1 MVLISFACVLS
12 HLQRMRAI
20 RVKLDGE
27 LLHAIGSIKPRNQ
40 PLAAYV
46 REALRRDIERQ
57 QIRQA
62 AGIYRKLM
70 RDNPAAK
77 KRWRNRRPP
86 LCRLPLQPVA
96 NETRG
101 PSRS

>member
-1 MVLISFACVLS
+1 
-12 HLQRMRAI
+12 MRAI

-70 RDNPAAK
+70 RDNPAEK
-77 KRWRNRRPP
+77 KALEEWESAPLAITPGARRKRNVGTISQTK
-86 LCRLPLQPVA
+86 LP
-96 NETRG
+96 
-101 PSRS
+101 